1 MFACVRACVRVPR
14 LPDSPCAHAWGH
26 VFPAKEKEISRNRE
40 WQIGERERE
49 RMNEAR
55 GRESEG
61 GWQRKRGKHCNAS
74 DPVTLPCLSLS
85 FSPSSYPT
93 LYPLPPVSIYRPS
106 LFPPSYILN
115 LDPLPFS
122 KISNADFVFP
132 PEPGHLTVPFAGSSL
147 VFFHSRLHLS
157 REENFP
163 GKQSH
168 SLESVERDRITVIH
182 PRPWVGNG
190 FFCMGKKRSRDG
202 LRRRRGQG
210 DRYVPNVIGEVRER
224 VSGFEVGF
232 LCL

>member
-1 MFACVRACVRVPR
+1 MPFS
-14 LPDSPCAHAWGH
+14 L
-26 VFPAKEKEISRNRE
+26 F
-40 WQIGERERE
+40 
-49 RMNEAR
+49 
-55 GRESEG
+55 
-61 GWQRKRGKHCNAS
+61 
-74 DPVTLPCLSLS
+74 LSLVL
-85 FSPSSYPT
+85 P
-93 LYPLPPVSIYRPS
+93 YPLPSSSSFHLPTVSLSSVVYPK
-106 LFPPSYILN
+106 

-157 REENFP
+157 REENYP
-163 GKQSH
+163 GKQSR

>member
-1 MFACVRACVRVPR
+1 MFRGCQTARVHTHGAMCSR
-14 LPDSPCAHAWGH
+14 RKRRRSHATESGR
-26 VFPAKEKEISRNRE
+26 S
-40 WQIGERERE
+40 GRERE

-106 LFPPSYILN
+106 LFPPSCILN

-163 GKQSH
+163 GKQSR